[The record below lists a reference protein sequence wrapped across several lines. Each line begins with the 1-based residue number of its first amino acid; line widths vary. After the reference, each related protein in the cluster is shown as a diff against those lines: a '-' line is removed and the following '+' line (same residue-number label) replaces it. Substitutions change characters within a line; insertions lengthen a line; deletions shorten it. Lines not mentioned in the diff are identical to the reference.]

1 MPPTTPEHTKRLN
14 FIRAF
19 HTARTLVATALDQ
32 ETRTQFLTHA
42 PQQAFRTLASAACI
56 IIAILYSTSAPDM
69 DPNEANMI
77 AQQAS
82 AAVHRCSVQEGDL
95 PHRVGVIIETFWSF
109 KHLLPR
115 IEVGPRTWPG
125 RLNVGVTYWCLD
137 VFKNSLHKAQKSSE
151 ANGRRSSRAQEG
163 TGMFPSLFSSINHL
177 KNTCEFLFQL
187 TQNSENR
194 SKQQRTS
201 RHIDYTIT
209 AHKSTPTADPE
220 PAGTAAV
227 AFTTTTATTATTA
240 TTTANESRFRPVPGN
255 RLVYV
260 HG

>member
-1 MPPTTPEHTKRLN
+1 MPSTTPEHTKRLN
-14 FIRAF
+14 FTRTF

-42 PQQAFRTLASAACI
+42 PQQAFRTLTNAACI

-69 DPNEANMI
+69 APNEANMI

-115 IEVGPRTWPG
+115 IEIGPRAWPG

-137 VFKNSLHKAQKSSE
+137 VFKNSLHKAQKSAE
-151 ANGRRSSRAQEG
+151 GNRRHSSRPQEG
-163 TGMFPSLFSSINHL
+163 ASMFSPLLYFN
-177 KNTCEFLFQL
+177 
-187 TQNSENR
+187 
-194 SKQQRTS
+194 
-201 RHIDYTIT
+201 
-209 AHKSTPTADPE
+209 
-220 PAGTAAV
+220 
-227 AFTTTTATTATTA
+227 
-240 TTTANESRFRPVPGN
+240 
-255 RLVYV
+255 
-260 HG
+260 